1 MNIPAV
7 EDPGIP
13 EVLDLSCGLHM
24 SAHQVIGTDYE
35 KLIQLRMKIKERLK
49 NGMPLYTC
57 SVCGIAVSL
66 LRNKMSRHFL
76 FRHLKED
83 GWCPQISRDE
93 LSREEINSRKY
104 NGAKES
110 ALHGR
115 MKSLVAQSLAA
126 DKEFSDIK
134 VEERWMGSLSCEWRQ
149 PDICATYRGT
159 KIVFEI
165 QLSTTYLDVI
175 VERIRTKF
183 DLHQCF
189 DLALTSFWHAQAR
202 WRSQIICVAS
212 LCNLFM
218 QLS

>member
-1 MNIPAV
+1 MNILAV

-13 EVLDLSCGLHM
+13 EVLDLSSGLHM

-134 VEERWMGSLSCEWRQ
+134 VEERWMGSLSGEWCQ